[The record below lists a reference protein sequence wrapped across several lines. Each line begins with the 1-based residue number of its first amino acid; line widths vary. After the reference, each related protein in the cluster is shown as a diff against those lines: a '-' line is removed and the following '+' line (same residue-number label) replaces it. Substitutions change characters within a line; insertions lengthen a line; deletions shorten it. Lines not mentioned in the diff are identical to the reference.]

1 MRHIHLADII
11 GTISLFGLLI
21 SILMLIGTAGAVD
34 CDTITLTDGVKR
46 GAIWLII
53 LVCSVIGI
61 IREEREDDVY
71 GGL

>member
-1 MRHIHLADII
+1 MKIRGFIATLA
-11 GTISLFGLLI
+11 LLGAFI
-21 SILMLIGTAGAVD
+21 SIIMLIGTAGAVD

-61 IREEREDDVY
+61 IHEERKEEEGIYDR
-71 GGL
+71 L